1 MFQLFEA
8 RGTEKWIAQLKNFGL
23 YVKTEN
29 LYQNVLISMMGGK
42 AENLLLLLKEVI
54 ELADNISVDN

>member
-8 RGTEKWIAQLKNFGL
+8 RGTEKWIEQLKNFGL

-29 LYQNVLISMMGGK
+29 LYQC
-42 AENLLLLLKEVI
+42 
-54 ELADNISVDN
+54 ADKHDGW